1 MTLGWK
7 LFLVFLAF
15 LAVLTTV
22 IVMTFRERKRGH
34 TIAVDDLAA
43 QRNQDARVMTIIF
56 SAIVGGMFLTLLV
69 GWLVFMPH

>member
-22 IVMTFRERKRGH
+22 IVMAFRERKRGK
-34 TIAVDDLAA
+34 TIAVDDLAS
-43 QRNQDARVMTIIF
+43 QRDQDARVMTIIF
-56 SAIVGGMFLTLLV
+56 TAIVGGMFLTLLV